1 MFPNPSISP
10 ACYTKYLLIA
20 YHRNGFP
27 LVDAEEGGWIPT
39 FSHPKQ
45 LVTEIDP
52 KISFVP
58 FHGFSSMIK
67 SRTLDYISHPR
78 SPIFNLICSFPHLE
92 DLSMG
97 TLYESYRDNDLRDQ
111 LVATRPSSSPTFTGL
126 LELSITGGMHRIAY
140 ELLSLPGGPHFQKL
154 ILVLRSEEDISST
167 ALVEGCLST
176 LKHLMVN
183 FEACMLVPHSCLQWQ
198 PGS

>member
-39 FSHPKQ
+39 FAHAEQ

-67 SRTLDYISHPR
+67 SRTLDYIFHPC

-92 DLSMG
+92 DLSVG
-97 TLYESYRDNDLRDQ
+97 TLYESYRDDDLHDQ
-111 LVATRPSSSPTFTGL
+111 LVATPPSSSPAFTGL
-126 LELSITGGMHRIAY
+126 LDLSVAGGMHRIAY
-140 ELLSLPGGPHFQKL
+140 ELLSLRWRDVRLLSNTSGLTVMPVCWSRTRVYSGSLAAH
-154 ILVLRSEEDISST
+154 LR
-167 ALVEGCLST
+167 L
-176 LKHLMVN
+176 
-183 FEACMLVPHSCLQWQ
+183 
-198 PGS
+198 

>member
-1 MFPNPSISP
+1 
-10 ACYTKYLLIA
+10 
-20 YHRNGFP
+20 
-27 LVDAEEGGWIPT
+27 
-39 FSHPKQ
+39 
-45 LVTEIDP
+45 
-52 KISFVP
+52 
-58 FHGFSSMIK
+58 
-67 SRTLDYISHPR
+67 
-78 SPIFNLICSFPHLE
+78 
-92 DLSMG
+92 MG

-126 LELSITGGMHRIAY
+126 LELSIAGGMHRIAY
-140 ELLSLPGGPHFQKL
+140 ELLSLPGGLHFQKL

-198 PGS
+198 PSS